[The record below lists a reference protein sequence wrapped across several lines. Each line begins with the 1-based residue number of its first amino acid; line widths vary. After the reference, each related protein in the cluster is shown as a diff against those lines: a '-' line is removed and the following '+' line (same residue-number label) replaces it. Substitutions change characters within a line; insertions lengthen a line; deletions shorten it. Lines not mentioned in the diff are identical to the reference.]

1 MFAPKVAKPQIKA
14 AESSTLV
21 RGRSAAFARPFGV
34 WARDR
39 LAYGQETVG
48 VWAREAGGDHERE
61 AEPTL
66 DREAPRRLDWSLSG
80 ISILSPDA
88 PPPVLP
94 LSGLPAR
101 TLQPKLAIGSVDDP
115 LEREADRVADH
126 VMRMPDSALSIS
138 PGSPQLSRKC
148 AECEEED
155 KKRLQM
161 KSTAVPQ
168 AAGVEAPPILHEV
181 LRQPGQPL
189 DAATRAFFKPRFGYD
204 FSRVRVHTDI
214 RAAASADSIAARA
227 TPARRFWAWR
237 MWARNTCRPPSSM
250 ELPDPPVVKQ
260 IIKKGRAD
268 DRLVKRNGLLPL
280 HRPDRAV
287 DLLQG
292 M

>member
-34 WARDR
+34 WAR
-39 LAYGQETVG
+39 E
-48 VWAREAGGDHERE
+48 ARGDHEQE

-88 PPPVLP
+88 PRSVLP
-94 LSGLPAR
+94 LSGLPAP

-115 LEREADRVADH
+115 LEHEADRVADQ

-155 KKRLQM
+155 QKKLQM

-168 AAGVEAPPILHEV
+168 AAGRRSAPDSARPNMM
-181 LRQPGQPL
+181 
-189 DAATRAFFKPRFGYD
+189 TRPKCMPCPNWRESAIQVSVKQTRCL
-204 FSRVRVHTDI
+204 
-214 RAAASADSIAARA
+214 ASA
-227 TPARRFWAWR
+227 RR
-237 MWARNTCRPPSSM
+237 
-250 ELPDPPVVKQ
+250 DP
-260 IIKKGRAD
+260 R
-268 DRLVKRNGLLPL
+268 
-280 HRPDRAV
+280 
-287 DLLQG
+287 
-292 M
+292 